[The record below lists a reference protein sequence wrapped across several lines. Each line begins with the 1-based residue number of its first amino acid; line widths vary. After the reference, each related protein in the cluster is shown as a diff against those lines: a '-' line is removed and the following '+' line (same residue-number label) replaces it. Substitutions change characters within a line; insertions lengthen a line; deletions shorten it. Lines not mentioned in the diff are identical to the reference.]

1 LTELYYS
8 EGGTKFDRFDVINRT
23 RVTVS
28 YFTRIM
34 DLGDLG
40 GGVKKILLYD
50 TTFSQCDV
58 VIVLHYF
65 QRCFFKKKS

>member
-1 LTELYYS
+1 
-8 EGGTKFDRFDVINRT
+8 
-23 RVTVS
+23 
-28 YFTRIM
+28 
-34 DLGDLG
+34 LGDLG